1 MSTCVVITA
10 AGRCTRMGCFKPM
23 MPINGRPAVVHLL
36 DTYFSAGVDHAIIV
50 TGFQQEKLCRICS
63 GIPNLTFVRNTDYMT
78 TQMFDSIRLGLSAV
92 PENCDTVLLTP
103 VDIPLVSRDTVQA
116 VLRQSGRLVFPSH
129 NRRRGHPLKVSHSLL
144 PAIQGYHGDRGLKGA
159 LATLHIEPQYAE
171 VNDPFILMDMD
182 TLREYSA
189 LIQSAGCCEV
199 K

>member
-23 MPINGRPAVVHLL
+23 MPIKGQPAVVHLL
-36 DTYFSAGVDHAIIV
+36 DTYFSAGVDCAVIV
-50 TGFQQEKLCRICS
+50 TGFQQEKLRRICS
-63 GIPNLTFVRNTDYMT
+63 GIPNLTFVHNADYMT
-78 TQMFDSIRLGLSAV
+78 TQMFDSIRLGLAAV

-103 VDIPLVSRDTVQA
+103 VDIPLVSPDTVQA
-116 VLRQSGRLVFPSH
+116 VLHQSGRLVFPSH
-129 NRRRGHPLKVSHSLL
+129 NRRRGHPLKVSRALL
-144 PAIQGYHGDRGLKGA
+144 PAIQSYSGERGLKGA
-159 LATLHIEPQYAE
+159 LAELHIEPQYAE

-189 LIQSAGCCEV
+189 LIQSAECCEV